1 MQKSIVNGQ
10 NGARGDRALKVVE
23 TVDQNKGLESRQW
36 KRQMEGLA
44 MASVLRGNNAM
55 ASNGGPTVVRVRN
68 V

>member
-1 MQKSIVNGQ
+1 MSGQ
-10 NGARGDRALKVVE
+10 SGAHGDRAPKVVE
-23 TVDQNKGLESRQW
+23 TEDQNKELESRQW

-55 ASNGGPTVVRVRN
+55 ASIGEPSVVHVRH